1 MKILYT
7 NFHYGDGGG
16 HTTYIVSLA
25 RALHGQHTLHVAAP
39 ADSRLLRTVAEE
51 GIATPLPMA
60 LAAAC
65 RPCHDNWPNSMRCAG
80 WCGTRASTWSTSTVL
95 VITAS

>member
-1 MKILYT
+1 
-7 NFHYGDGGG
+7 
-16 HTTYIVSLA
+16 
-25 RALHGQHTLHVAAP
+25 
-39 ADSRLLRTVAEE
+39 VAEE

-60 LAAAC
+60 FGSGL
-65 RPCHDNWPNSMRCAG
+65 PTCHDNWPNSMRCAG